1 MKHSPIPA
9 ALLGLSFGA
18 MLSASFTMALLR
30 YQRNAILDG
39 DWWRLLTAH
48 FVHGSWGHWA
58 FNAGGL
64 VLIWAIYPQ
73 RFAQRCALPLI
84 VLIALSTS
92 LALLILAPTVGWYLG
107 MSALLHG
114 LFVAWSI
121 ESLLGRQRWAWLG
134 LAAVSAKLAYEQL
147 IGPLPGSVEAA
158 GLPVL
163 VDAHLYA
170 ALAGGV
176 LGVTKALAEKCLGE
190 GRKRCSP

>member
-18 MLSASFTMALLR
+18 MLSASFTMAPLR

-64 VLIWAIYPQ
+64 MLIWAIFPQ
-73 RFAQRCALPLI
+73 RFAQRSTLPLI
-84 VLIALSTS
+84 AVIALSTS

-114 LFVAWSI
+114 LFVAWAI
-121 ESLLGRQRWAWLG
+121 ESALERRHWAWLA
-134 LAAVSAKLAYEQL
+134 LMAISAKLAYEQVM
-147 IGPLPGSVEAA
+147 GPLPGSVEAV

-176 LGVTKALAEKCLGE
+176 FAVAKALAEKCLGE
-190 GRKRCSP
+190 GKKRCSP